1 MKFLNILILILF
13 IHHCSFDQ
21 KSGVWKNDKLNSDS
35 KNTVF
40 QDFQKLYTSNE
51 IFDQII
57 KIDEKFK
64 FKVSESRTNLKWND
78 IFFDKTNNIPNLSFR
93 QIEKSIFKSKKISSH
108 EINEF
113 ILYEDNNLIFT
124 DKNGNLFIYS
134 IPKNKVITRFNFYKK
149 KFRTIKK
156 NLNIIVKDGIIFV
169 SDNLGYIY
177 AFDYKN
183 NELLWAKNYKIP
195 FRSNLKIIENKLVV
209 SNQNNSLYFL
219 DLNNGN
225 QIKVIPTEDTPVKNK
240 FINNIS
246 LNDTHSLFLNT
257 YGSLYAIDNRNLRIN
272 WFLNLNQSINLNTS
286 NLFDGTPIINKGNK
300 VVISSNKFTYI
311 LDNITGSILHKKNFS
326 VSIKPNIIEN
336 YLFLITNNNLLISV
350 NLETGKIIYSLDIN
364 QKIANFLNTKKKKV
378 TYKNFFIANEKIL
391 IFLKNSYVLIFN
403 LNGNLEKIKKLP
415 SKLNT
420 SPIFINDSIIYINK
434 KNNIIIVN

>member
-124 DKNGNLFIYS
+124 DKKGNLFIYS

-156 NLNIIVKDGIIFV
+156 KLNIIVKDGIIFV